1 MARRRTWLRG
11 LLVGGLAAAALPG
24 CGFRLRGADLRFAFA
39 TLRLQA
45 PADSDV
51 LQGLRAQL
59 RAAGVTVLEAGGPP
73 PAAAPSSAPAADVIL
88 QVLQD
93 QRERVVVGTTAAG
106 QVRELAL
113 RRRLRFALRTPSG
126 RELIPATELF
136 QERELSF
143 SETVVLGKEAEEALL
158 FDDMRAALL
167 RQWLML
173 LSRAPA
179 PQKP

>member
-1 MARRRTWLRG
+1 MRG
-11 LLVGGLAAAALPG
+11 LAVGALVAMALAG
-24 CGFRLRGADLRFAFA
+24 CGFQLRGTGLRFAFR

-45 PADSDV
+45 AADSDV
-51 LQGLRAQL
+51 LDSLRAQL
-59 RAAGVTVLEAGGPP
+59 QASGVGVLDTLVLPAPGPGP
-73 PAAAPSSAPAADVIL
+73 APAAEVVL

-113 RRRLRFALRTPSG
+113 RRRFRFALRTPTG
-126 RELIPATELF
+126 RELIPPTELL

-158 FDDMRAALL
+158 FDDMRAAVVRQLL
-167 RQWLML
+167 VRLAAVASL
-173 LSRAPA
+173 N
-179 PQKP
+179 

>member
-1 MARRRTWLRG
+1 MATRRTWLRG

-51 LQGLRAQL
+51 LQSLRAQL

-73 PAAAPSSAPAADVIL
+73 PAPAAAPSPAPAADVIL

-158 FDDMRAALL
+158 FDDMRTAIVRQLLVRLAAV
-167 RQWLML
+167 R
-173 LSRAPA
+173 LS
-179 PQKP
+179 

>member
-1 MARRRTWLRG
+1 MVTRRTWLRG
-11 LLVGGLAAAALPG
+11 LLAGGLAAAALPG
-24 CGFRLRGADLRFAFA
+24 CGFRLRGADLRFAFS

-45 PADSDV
+45 PGDSDV
-51 LQGLRAQL
+51 LQSLRAQL
-59 RAAGVTVLEAGGPP
+59 QAAGVTVLEAGGPP
-73 PAAAPSSAPAADVIL
+73 PPAPTASPSPAPAADVIL

-113 RRRLRFALRTPSG
+113 RRRLRFVLRTPSG

-158 FDDMRAALL
+158 FDDMRTAIVRQLLVRLAAVRL
-167 RQWLML
+167 
-173 LSRAPA
+173 P
-179 PQKP
+179 

>member
-1 MARRRTWLRG
+1 MATRRTWLRG
-11 LLVGGLAAAALPG
+11 LLAGGLAAAALPG
-24 CGFRLRGADLRFAFA
+24 CGFRLRGADLRFAFS

-45 PADSDV
+45 PGDSDV
-51 LQGLRAQL
+51 LQSLRAQL
-59 RAAGVTVLEAGGPP
+59 QAAGVTVLEAGGPP
-73 PAAAPSSAPAADVIL
+73 PVPAAAPSPATAADVIL

-126 RELIPATELF
+126 RELIPATELL

-158 FDDMRAALL
+158 FDDMRTAIVRQLLVRLAAVRL
-167 RQWLML
+167 
-173 LSRAPA
+173 P
-179 PQKP
+179 